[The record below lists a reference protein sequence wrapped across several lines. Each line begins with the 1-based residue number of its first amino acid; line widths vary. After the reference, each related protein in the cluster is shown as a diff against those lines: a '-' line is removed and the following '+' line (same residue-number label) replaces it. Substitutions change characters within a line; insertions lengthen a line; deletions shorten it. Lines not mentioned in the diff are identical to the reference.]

1 MTLFVIGIVACF
13 LFGDILHRF
22 GATAEVSRK
31 SVHVTTCTMIAAF
44 PLFDIGY
51 RELMLIAGGSFLS
64 IALLRTTVLMRS
76 IMAVERTS
84 YGDLLLPLSLVI
96 ATWMDFAYPAFL
108 AAYLVLGFSDT
119 LASLVGGAYGRRRY
133 TLLGHTKSYVGSA
146 AFFFSAFA
154 IIAAVAV
161 YAAGSIPIPTAL
173 LIGAA
178 VGALLTLVEALS
190 HKGTDNFFVPLIAAT
205 VLNLW
210 LPA

>member
-13 LFGDILHRF
+13 LFGDILRRF

-96 ATWMDFAYPAFL
+96 ATWMDFSYPAFL

-133 TLLGHTKSYVGSA
+133 TLLGHTKSHVGSA

-154 IIAAVAV
+154 IIAAVAM
-161 YAAGSIPIPTAL
+161 YAGGPIPIPTAL
-173 LIGAA
+173 LIGVA
-178 VGALLTLVEALS
+178 VGALLTLVEAFS
-190 HKGTDNFFVPLIAAT
+190 HKGTDNLFVPLIAAT